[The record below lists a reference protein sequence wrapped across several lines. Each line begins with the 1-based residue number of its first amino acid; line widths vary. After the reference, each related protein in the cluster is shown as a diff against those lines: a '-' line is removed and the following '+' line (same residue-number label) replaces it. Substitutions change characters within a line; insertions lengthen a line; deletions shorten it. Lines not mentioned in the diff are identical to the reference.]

1 MDSIKRKEFREFCKN
16 NIVTLDG
23 ASGTLMQSRGMPS
36 GVCPDIFAMENPK
49 LLADIQRE
57 YYEAGSNIV
66 YAFTFGANLP
76 KLSHYGI
83 GEEKVYETNKSL
95 AEISCAVR
103 DEFKAKN
110 PDKTFLVAGDIAPTG
125 RFLQPSGD
133 MDVKELKSIYTE
145 QARGLA
151 DGGIDLFVIE
161 TMMDLAEA
169 RIAVIAIREISDL
182 PVMVT
187 LTFDKGKTLMGNRLI
202 ECLIVLD
209 SLGIDAF
216 GANCSTG
223 PKEMTELLSGISK
236 MTNLPIIAKPNAGMP
251 EIIDGVTVFPMQSK
265 EFGEFAKD
273 FYNEGVTILGGC
285 CGTTPEHIRE
295 LTGCADG
302 ITAALT
308 AKDEKNKLID
318 FNDKNSNTCNNVLR
332 VEETVEANGLANDE
346 RLANN
351 EGFTKTKKMEK
362 TVDNMIASSRESIL
376 ITPETKFE
384 FVKCTDPDDL
394 PEEVSDACDNEPDC
408 VVIDFTT
415 YENSSWFNLDRI
427 MENFQMLTMMNHIP
441 IAIKS
446 GSAEVISEIAETY
459 CGRLALFCDETTSN
473 SVNETISRYGIYRV

>member
-1 MDSIKRKEFREFCKN
+1 MQMDSMKRKEFREFCKN
-16 NIVTLDG
+16 NIVILDG

-36 GVCPDIFAMENPK
+36 GVCPDVFAMENPK

-83 GEEKVYETNKSL
+83 GEEKVYEINKSL
-95 AEISCAVR
+95 AEISCSVR
-103 DEFKAKN
+103 DELKVKN
-110 PDKTFLVAGDIAPTG
+110 PDKSFLVAGDIAPTG

-133 MDVKELKSIYTE
+133 MEVKELKSIYME

-151 DGGIDLFVIE
+151 DGGVDLFAIE

-182 PVMVT
+182 PILVT

-285 CGTTPEHIRE
+285 CGTTPEHIRK
-295 LTGCADG
+295 LTGCADD
-302 ITAALT
+302 ITVALT
-308 AKDEKNKLID
+308 GKNRNTK
-318 FNDKNSNTCNNVLR
+318 NDLLKA
-332 VEETVEANGLANDE
+332 EETTKTEELPNDE
-346 RLANN
+346 RSANA
-351 EGFTKTKKMEK
+351 EEFTKTEDLPK

-376 ITPETKFE
+376 ITAETKFE
-384 FVKCTDPDDL
+384 FIICTDPDDL
-394 PEEVSDACDNEPDC
+394 PDEIADACDNEPDC

-415 YENSSWFNLDRI
+415 YEDSNGFSLDKI
-427 MENFQMLTMMNHIP
+427 IENFKMVTMMNHIP

-446 GSAEVISEIAETY
+446 GSAKVISEIAETY
-459 CGRLALFCDETTSN
+459 CGRLALFCVDNPSD
-473 SVNETISRYGIYRV
+473 SVNEVIIKYGIYRV

>member
-1 MDSIKRKEFREFCKN
+1 MERKEFREFCKN
-16 NIVTLDG
+16 NIVILDG

-36 GVCPDIFAMENPK
+36 GICPDIFAMENPI

-83 GEEKVYETNKSL
+83 GEDKVYETNKSL
-95 AEISCAVR
+95 AEISCSVR
-103 DEFKAKN
+103 DEFRSKN
-110 PDKTFLVAGDIAPTG
+110 PDKTFLVAGDMAPTG

-133 MDVKELKSIYTE
+133 MEVKELKSIYTE

-151 DGGIDLFVIE
+151 DGGVDLFVIE

-182 PVMVT
+182 PIMVT
-187 LTFDKGKTLMGNRLI
+187 LTFDKGKTLMGNRPL
-202 ECLIVLD
+202 ECLITLE

-223 PKEMTELLSGISK
+223 PEEMTELLAGISK

-251 EIIDGVTVFPMQSK
+251 EIIDGVTVFPMQPE

-273 FYNEGVTILGGC
+273 FYSEGVTILGGC
-285 CGTTPEHIRE
+285 CGTTPEHISE
-295 LTGCADG
+295 LTSCADG
-302 ITAALT
+302 IAAALT
-308 AKDEKNKLID
+308 GKNKNINTR
-318 FNDKNSNTCNNVLR
+318 NDLLQA
-332 VEETVEANGLANDE
+332 EETIKAEELPSDE
-346 RLANN
+346 RLVNA
-351 EGFTKTKKMEK
+351 EEFTNAYETAK
-362 TVDNMIASSRESIL
+362 TVNNMIASSRESIS

-394 PEEVSDACDNEPDC
+394 PDEFVDACDNEPDC
-408 VVIDFTT
+408 VVIDFTL
-415 YENSSWFNLDRI
+415 YENSAGFNLDKV
-427 MENFQMLTMMNHIP
+427 MENFQMVTMMNHIP

-446 GSAEVISEIAETY
+446 GSAIITSAIAETY
-459 CGRLALFCDETTSN
+459 CGRLALFCDENTSN
-473 SVNETISRYGIYRV
+473 TVNETIKKYGIYRV